1 MYVGSVCMS
10 NGCIFQA
17 QDTIRNAS
25 EDEVDLMAQSLP
37 FSAPVSSNRAAGSIP
52 APGSSSAAAAAAE
65 HIFAVPVRLFR
76 VSRGLLKASI
86 SSCQSA
92 CMGRTLDLF
101 HGADMVLTVL
111 DRMEGVA
118 SSTLHQTRWV
128 RSSLQYNIDL

>member
-1 MYVGSVCMS
+1 MYVGSVYMS

-52 APGSSSAAAAAAE
+52 APGSSSAAAAE

>member
-1 MYVGSVCMS
+1 MYYVYICRLFVC
-10 NGCIFQA
+10 FQA

-37 FSAPVSSNRAAGSIP
+37 FSAPVSSSNRGAGSIP
-52 APGSSSAAAAAAE
+52 APGSSAAAAE

-118 SSTLHQTRWV
+118 SSAIHQTR
-128 RSSLQYNIDL
+128 